1 MLRAVPR
8 GGHGDLR
15 LSDGRRLRSP
25 PGTVTRPTPARVRQS
40 VFDMLREQVVGTRW
54 LDLFSGSG
62 AMACEALLHGAAHV
76 TTVERHGR
84 AAAVN
89 RHNLKLVCRPPQTFA
104 LHRRDVLAW
113 LRTWKH
119 ATEPQRPFA
128 LIYADPP
135 YNGGL
140 HEPVARAVAA
150 AGVLAPTGLL
160 LLECTSRQL
169 PATLPGW
176 QVGSRHRYGGTT
188 VMRLQQIMEDQGGRG
203 NGS

>member
-1 MLRAVPR
+1 MPR

-25 PGTVTRPTPARVRQS
+25 AGTITRPTPARVRQS
-40 VFDMLREQVVGTRW
+40 VFDLLRGQVVGTRW

-89 RHNLKLVCRPPQTFA
+89 RHNLELVCRPPQTFA
-104 LHRRDVLAW
+104 LQRRDVLAW

-119 ATEPQRPFA
+119 SPESQQPFA

-140 HEPVARAVAA
+140 HEPVATAIAA
-150 AGVLAPTGLL
+150 AGVLTPTGLL
-160 LLECTSRQL
+160 LLECTSRQP
-169 PATLPGW
+169 PAHLPGW
-176 QVGSRHRYGGTT
+176 QLVSRHCYGGTT
-188 VMRLQQIMEDQGGRG
+188 VLILQRTAEDHR
-203 NGS
+203 

>member
-1 MLRAVPR
+1 MPR
-8 GGHGDLR
+8 GGGGELR

-25 PGTVTRPTPARVRQS
+25 PGAVTRPTPARVRQS
-40 VFDMLREQVVGTRW
+40 VFDLVREQVVGNRW

-89 RHNLKLVCRPPQTFA
+89 RHNLELVCRPPQTFA

-113 LRTWKH
+113 LRTWKQSP
-119 ATEPQRPFA
+119 APQQPFA

-135 YNGGL
+135 YNGGF
-140 HEPVARAVAA
+140 HEPVATAVAA
-150 AGVLAPTGLL
+150 AGVLAPNGLL
-160 LLECTSRQL
+160 LLECTSRRP
-169 PATLPGW
+169 PANLPGW
-176 QVGSRHRYGGTT
+176 QLVNCRRYGGTT
-188 VMRLQQIMEDQGGRG
+188 VLLLQRSVENPGG
-203 NGS
+203 

>member
-1 MLRAVPR
+1 MAR
-8 GGHGDLR
+8 GGGGELR
-15 LSDGRRLRSP
+15 LSDGRRLQSP
-25 PGTVTRPTPARVRQS
+25 PGAVTRPTPARVRQS
-40 VFDMLREQVVGTRW
+40 VFDLLRERVVGSRW

-89 RHNLKLVCRPPQTFA
+89 RHNLELVCRPPRTFTPC
-104 LHRRDVLAW
+104 RRDVLAW
-113 LRTWKH
+113 LRTWKQS
-119 ATEPQRPFA
+119 TEPQQPFA

-140 HEPVARAVAA
+140 HAPVAMAVAA

-160 LLECTSRQL
+160 LLECTSRQP
-169 PATLPGW
+169 PAPMPGW
-176 QVGSRHRYGGTT
+176 QLVSRHRYGSTT
-188 VMRLQQIMEDQGGRG
+188 VLLLQRQDG
-203 NGS
+203 